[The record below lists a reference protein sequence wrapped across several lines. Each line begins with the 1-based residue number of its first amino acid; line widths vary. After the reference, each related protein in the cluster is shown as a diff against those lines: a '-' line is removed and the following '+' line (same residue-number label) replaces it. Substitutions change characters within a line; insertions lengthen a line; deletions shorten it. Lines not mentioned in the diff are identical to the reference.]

1 MWGVVKGFIEK
12 NTWLGLEDFYD
23 SLSQALMQEYNMPK
37 AKAKRRT
44 RKSISHTNQIL
55 PNSNIQTSLPI
66 KQISKDDTQLLARQT
81 RRVHDNSQ
89 IDSIKE
95 PIKNI
100 NKRQERLSWIVIFL
114 LVTLISF
121 NVILYVKL
129 WRIDDSDTSDII
141 GWVLNTVGFNFNLE
155 I

>member
-1 MWGVVKGFIEK
+1 M
-12 NTWLGLEDFYD
+12 L
-23 SLSQALMQEYNMPK
+23 EYNMPK

-44 RKSISHTNQIL
+44 RKSVSHTNQIL

-66 KQISKDDTQLLARQT
+66 KQISKDDTQLARKKGG
-81 RRVHDNSQ
+81 VHDISH
-89 IDSIKE
+89 IDSIRQ
-95 PIKNI
+95 PITNI

-129 WRIDDSDTSDII
+129 WRIDDSDTVDII
-141 GWVLNTVGFNFNLE
+141 RSVKL
-155 I
+155 

>member
-1 MWGVVKGFIEK
+1 
-12 NTWLGLEDFYD
+12 
-23 SLSQALMQEYNMPK
+23 MPK

-44 RKSISHTNQIL
+44 RKSVSHTTQIL

-66 KQISKDDTQLLARQT
+66 KQISREDTQLITRQSG
-81 RRVHDNSQ
+81 VHDIRQ
-89 IDSIKE
+89 IDNIKE
-95 PIKNI
+95 PIKNV

-129 WRIDDSDTSDII
+129 WKIDDSDTADII
-141 GWVLNTVGFNFNLE
+141 GYALHFNLNLR